1 MEASKEPQ
9 TNRTTDQKWRTL
21 LFSIGVISA
30 LLSAGAGICS
40 CVDHFPLL
48 ANGQGGYRQNP
59 TEDLVLFAGLLT
71 GLASMAFGAFGKGV
85 GRILL
90 IATGL
95 LLTVFNLLA
104 WLGNNR

>member
-1 MEASKEPQ
+1 MEASKEPK
-9 TNRTTDQKWRTL
+9 TNRTTGQKWWTL

-30 LLSAGAGICS
+30 LLSAAAGICS

-48 ANGQGGYRQNP
+48 ADGQGGSRLNP
-59 TEDLVLFAGLLT
+59 LEDLVLFSGLLT

-90 IATGL
+90 IVIGL
-95 LLTVFNLLA
+95 LLIAFNLLS
-104 WLGNNR
+104 WLGNHR